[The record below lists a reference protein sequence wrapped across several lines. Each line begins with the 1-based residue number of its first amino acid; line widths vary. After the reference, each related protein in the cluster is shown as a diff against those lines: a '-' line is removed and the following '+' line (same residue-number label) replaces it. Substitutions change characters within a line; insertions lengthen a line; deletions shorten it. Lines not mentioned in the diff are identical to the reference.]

1 MQNRL
6 LCAFFPENVSLLLS
20 WQKRLKYWHNK
31 RDSMTLSAIG
41 NLVVMAKGNQWLS
54 WQKRLNEWHA
64 KSDTDS
70 RATESQWL
78 SWEKGINGC
87 HGK

>member
-31 RDSMTLSAIG
+31 RDSMTLSAIA

-70 RATESQWL
+70 QCKRESVVVMV
-78 SWEKGINGC
+78 KGNQ
-87 HGK
+87 